1 MEIRAA
7 NAADESPIEAIVAR
21 AFGEQPDGP
30 VVQMIRALNESGA
43 TQISLVADDDGIV
56 GHVQLSTAWID
67 ARPRLVD
74 ALTLTPLSVV
84 PERQRQGIGARLLE
98 EALKAADER
107 GAAAVLLEGDPD
119 YYSRHGFISAASL
132 NLLRPSP
139 RIPEPAFQIARLS
152 RYEDWMTGYVIYPD
166 ALWKTD
172 MVGLRDPRL
181 ASIENAL
188 RINANLPSA
197 ADRE

>member
-7 NAADESPIEAIVAR
+7 RAADESAIEAVVAR
-21 AFGEQPDGP
+21 AFAEEADGR
-30 VVQMIRALNESGA
+30 VVRMIRALNETGA

-67 ARPRLVD
+67 ARARLVD

-84 PERQRQGIGARLLE
+84 PERHRQGIGKRLLE

-107 GAAAVLLEGDPD
+107 GAAAVFLEGDPA
-119 YYSRHGFISAASL
+119 YYSRRGFISAASL
-132 NLLRPSP
+132 NLLRPSL
-139 RIPEPAFQIARLS
+139 RIPEPGFQVATLS
-152 RYEDWMTGYVIYPD
+152 SYEDWMTGYVIYPD

-172 MVGLRDPRL
+172 MVGLRD
-181 ASIENAL
+181 
-188 RINANLPSA
+188 
-197 ADRE
+197 